1 MKPLAVSMGDPA
13 GIGLE
18 LAARVW
24 AQRSGAPP
32 FFLVGDPDAFER
44 ASARI
49 GAPAPKLKIVND
61 AAQVGDSA
69 DALTVLHVALAM
81 EETPGEPDPVNAEA
95 TIAAITQGVVATRNG
110 AASAL
115 VTLPIAKAV
124 LHTADFGFPGHTE
137 FIAHLTA
144 DDPWSHARGPVMMLA
159 GPTLKVAL
167 ATIHTPLAQVP
178 AALTRERIAHV
189 GRVLGEALKR
199 DYGIASPRI
208 ALCGL
213 NPHAG
218 EEGNIGREEIEI
230 IDPAASLLR
239 AEGWQV
245 SDALSA
251 DALFHDD
258 ARKTYDAVIAL
269 YHDQGLI
276 PIKTL
281 HFWDA
286 VNVTL
291 GLPIIRTSPDHGT
304 GFDIAGRGLARAD
317 SFRAALQ
324 LAWDMAERRTWTVG
338 VPAGETPAVQE

>member
-24 AQRSGAPP
+24 AERDAATPN
-32 FFLVGDPDAFER
+32 FFLVGDADAFQR
-44 ASARI
+44 ASARL
-49 GAPAPKLKIVND
+49 GLAAPKLNVVED
-61 AAQVGDSA
+61 ANAVTAASGDTLA
-69 DALTVLHVALAM
+69 VLSTPLAM
-81 EETPGEPDPVNAEA
+81 EEIPGEPDPVNAG
-95 TIAAITQGVVATRNG
+95 TTVAAINRGVEAIRAGV
-110 AASAL
+110 ASAL
-115 VTLPIAKAV
+115 VTLPIAKSV
-124 LHTADFGFPGHTE
+124 LQRTGFAFPGHTE

-144 DDPWSHARGPVMMLA
+144 DDPWPHAHGPVMMLA

-178 AALTRERIAHV
+178 EKLDRLGLVQT
-189 GRVLGEALKR
+189 GRVVGEALRR
-199 DYGIASPRI
+199 DVGIDKPRI

-218 EEGNIGREEIEI
+218 EHGTIGREELDILN
-230 IDPAASLLR
+230 PAAAILR
-239 AEGWQV
+239 TEGWDV
-245 SDALSA
+245 RDAQSA

-258 ARKTYDAVIAL
+258 SRKSYDAVIAM

-291 GLPIIRTSPDHGT
+291 GLPIVRTSPDHGT
-304 GFDIAGRGLARAD
+304 GFDIAGKGLARAD
-317 SFRAALQ
+317 SFRAALL
-324 LAWDMAERRTWTVG
+324 LAHVMATRR
-338 VPAGETPAVQE
+338 AQA

>member
-24 AQRSGAPP
+24 AERRDAPP
-32 FFLVGDPDAFER
+32 FFFVGDPDALER
-44 ASARI
+44 ASARL
-49 GAPAPKLKIVND
+49 GLAAPNLNVVDDPVQ
-61 AAQVGDSA
+61 AAGESDRLDVFR
-69 DALTVLHVALAM
+69 VPLAI
-81 EETPGEPDPVNAEA
+81 EETPGEPDPVNANA
-95 TIAAITQGVVATRNG
+95 TIEAIAQSVEAARSG
-110 AASAL
+110 AASGV

-144 DDPWSHARGPVMMLA
+144 DDPWPHTRGPEMMLA
-159 GPTLKVAL
+159 GPSLRVAL
-167 ATIHTPLAQVP
+167 ATIHTPLADVS
-178 AALTRERIAHV
+178 AALTLKRVADV
-189 GRVLGEALKR
+189 GRVVGEALKR
-199 DYGIASPRI
+199 DFGVASPRI

-218 EEGNIGREEIEI
+218 EGGHIGSEEIEVI
-230 IDPAASLLR
+230 NPAAAQLR
-239 AEGWQV
+239 GEGWDIA
-245 SDALSA
+245 DARSA
-251 DALFHDD
+251 DALFHEA
-258 ARKTYDAVIAL
+258 ARAKYDAVIAL

-304 GFDIAGRGLARAD
+304 GFDIAGEGRARED
-317 SFRAALQ
+317 SFRAALK
-324 LAWDMAERRTWTVG
+324 LAWAMAESRAR
-338 VPAGETPAVQE
+338 A

>member
-24 AQRSGAPP
+24 ADRQGAPP
-32 FFLVGDPDAFER
+32 FVLVGDANAFER

-49 GAPAPKLKIVND
+49 GAPAPKLNVVDN
-61 AAQVGDSA
+61 AANIPAGGE
-69 DALTVLHVALAM
+69 ALAVLHVPLAM
-81 EETPGEPDPVNAEA
+81 AETPGAPDPVNAAA
-95 TIAAITQGVVATRNG
+95 TIGAIEQGVAAVRAG

-137 FIAHLTA
+137 FIAHLTK
-144 DDPWSHARGPVMMLA
+144 DDAWPDARGPVMMLA
-159 GPTLKVAL
+159 GPSLKVAL
-167 ATIHTPLAQVP
+167 ASIHTPLAEV
-178 AALTRERIAHV
+178 AASLSREHIVRV
-189 GRVLGEALKR
+189 GRVVGEALRR
-199 DYGIASPRI
+199 DFGVAAPRI

-218 EEGNIGREEIEI
+218 ESGHIGREEIEI
-230 IDPAASLLR
+230 INPAAALLR
-239 AEGWQV
+239 AEGWTI
-245 SDALSA
+245 SDARSA

-258 ARKTYDAVIAL
+258 ARQSYDAAIAL

-291 GLPIIRTSPDHGT
+291 GLPIVRTSPDHGT
-304 GFDIAGRGLARAD
+304 GFDIAGKGVARAD
-317 SFRAALQ
+317 SFRAALK
-324 LAWDMAERRTWTVG
+324 LAWDMAQRR
-338 VPAGETPAVQE
+338 AA

>member
-24 AQRSGAPP
+24 AERDAATPR
-32 FFLVGDPDAFER
+32 FIFIGDPDALER
-44 ASARI
+44 ASARL
-49 GAPAPKLKIVND
+49 GLAKPALNVVDD
-61 AAQVGDSA
+61 AAKLSDSGDT
-69 DALTVLHVALAM
+69 LNVLHVPLAM
-81 EETPGEPDPVNAEA
+81 EETPGAPDPVNADA
-95 TIAAITQGVVATRNG
+95 TIAAIERGVAAVVEG

-137 FIAHLTA
+137 FIAHLTQ
-144 DDPWSHARGPVMMLA
+144 DQPWPHARGPVMMLA
-159 GPTLKVAL
+159 GPSLKVAL
-167 ATIHTPLAQVP
+167 ATIHTPLATVSGQ
-178 AALTRERIAHV
+178 LTRERIVHV
-189 GRVLGEALKR
+189 GEVVGEALQR
-199 DYGIASPRI
+199 DFGVAAPRI

-218 EEGNIGREEIEI
+218 EGGAIGREEIEI
-230 IDPAASLLR
+230 VNPAAALLR
-239 AEGWQV
+239 AEGWTV
-245 SDALSA
+245 ADARSA
-251 DALFHDD
+251 DALFHDE
-258 ARKTYDAVIAL
+258 ARKSYDAVIAL

-291 GLPIIRTSPDHGT
+291 GLPIVRTSPDHGT
-304 GFDIAGRGLARAD
+304 GFDIAGKGAARPD
-317 SFRAALQ
+317 SFRAALN
-324 LAWDMAERRTWTVG
+324 LAWQMAERR
-338 VPAGETPAVQE
+338 QQS

>member
-24 AQRSGAPP
+24 ADREAAPP

-44 ASARI
+44 ACARL
-49 GAPAPKLKIVND
+49 GVAKPKLNVVEE
-61 AAQVGDSA
+61 ASQLAEG
-69 DALTVLHVALAM
+69 DALNVLHVALAM
-81 EETPGEPDPVNAEA
+81 EETPGEPDPVNADA
-95 TIAAITQGVVATRNG
+95 TIAAIERGVAAVRTG

-124 LHTADFGFPGHTE
+124 LHTTDFGFPGHTE
-137 FIAHLTA
+137 FIAHLTK
-144 DDPWSHARGPVMMLA
+144 DDAWPQARGPVMMLA
-159 GPTLKVAL
+159 GPSLKVAL
-167 ATIHTPLAQVP
+167 ATIHTPLADVP
-178 AALTRERIAHV
+178 RALTRERIV
-189 GRVLGEALKR
+189 ETGRIVGEALKR
-199 DYGIASPRI
+199 DFGTAAPRI

-218 EEGNIGREEIEI
+218 EDGHIGREEIDTI
-230 IDPAASLLR
+230 NPAAAQLR
-239 AEGWQV
+239 AEGWNV
-245 SDALSA
+245 ADAKSA
-251 DALFHDD
+251 DALFHEA
-258 ARKTYDAVIAL
+258 ARTTYDAVIAL

-304 GFDIAGRGLARAD
+304 GFDIAGDGKARPD
-317 SFRAALQ
+317 SFRAALS
-324 LAWDMAERRTWTVG
+324 LAWAMAEQRAR
-338 VPAGETPAVQE
+338 A

>member
-24 AQRSGAPP
+24 AERNADTPP
-32 FFLVGDPDAFER
+32 FFFVGDADAVER
-44 ASARI
+44 ASARL
-49 GAPAPKLKIVND
+49 GLTKPALNV
-61 AAQVGDSA
+61 VDSA
-69 DALTVLHVALAM
+69 ESITTDGERLSVFSVPLAM
-81 EETPGEPDPVNAEA
+81 EETPGAPDPVNADA
-95 TIAAITQGVVATRNG
+95 TIEAISQGVASVKAG

-137 FIAHLTA
+137 FLDHLTQ
-144 DDPWSHARGPVMMLA
+144 DMPWAQARGPVMMLA
-159 GPTLKVAL
+159 GPSLKVAL

-178 AALTRERIAHV
+178 KQLTRDRIMQV
-189 GRVLGEALKR
+189 GRVVGEALRR
-199 DYGIASPRI
+199 DFGIETPRI
-208 ALCGL
+208 ALCAL

-218 EEGNIGREEIEI
+218 EDGNIGREEIDTV
-230 IDPAASLLR
+230 DPAARLLR
-239 AEGWQV
+239 TEGWQIG
-245 SDALSA
+245 DARSA
-251 DALFHDD
+251 DALFHDE

-291 GLPIIRTSPDHGT
+291 GLPIVRTSPDHGT
-304 GFDIAGRGLARAD
+304 GFDVAGKGVARAD
-317 SFRAALQ
+317 SFRAALK
-324 LAWDMAERRTWTVG
+324 LAWEMAQRR
-338 VPAGETPAVQE
+338 ARA

>member
-1 MKPLAVSMGDPA
+1 MGDPA

-24 AQRSGAPP
+24 AERDAATPP
-32 FFLVGDPDAFER
+32 FLLVGDADAFQR

-49 GAPAPKLKIVND
+49 GASEPKLNVVND
-61 AAQVGDSA
+61 AAQAAWDGDTLS
-69 DALTVLHVALAM
+69 VLDTQLAI

-95 TIAAITQGVVATRNG
+95 TIAAIARGVDTVRAG

-144 DDPWSHARGPVMMLA
+144 GDAWAETRGPVMMLA
-159 GPTLKVAL
+159 GPSLKVAL
-167 ATIHTPLAQVP
+167 ATIHTPLKDVP
-178 AALTRERIAHV
+178 AALTQDRITHV
-189 GRVLGEALKR
+189 ARVVGEALRR
-199 DYGIASPRI
+199 DFGIAAPRI

-218 EEGNIGREEIEI
+218 EGGHIGREEIETI
-230 IDPAASLLR
+230 NPAATALR
-239 AEGWQV
+239 AEGWDV
-245 SDALSA
+245 RDAQSA
-251 DALFHDD
+251 DALFHEDTR
-258 ARKTYDAVIAL
+258 AHYDAAIAL

-291 GLPIIRTSPDHGT
+291 GLPIVRTSPDHGT
-304 GFDIAGRGLARAD
+304 GFDIAGKGLARAD
-317 SFRAALQ
+317 SFRAALAM
-324 LAWDMAERRTWTVG
+324 AWDMALRRG
-338 VPAGETPAVQE
+338 RA

>member
-24 AQRSGAPP
+24 AERRDAPP
-32 FFLVGDPDAFER
+32 FFFVGDPDALER
-44 ASARI
+44 ASARL
-49 GAPAPKLKIVND
+49 GLPAPKLNVVDD
-61 AAQVGDSA
+61 AANAEGSNDRL
-69 DALTVLHVALAM
+69 DVLHVPLAI
-81 EETPGEPDPVNAEA
+81 EETPGEPDPVNASA
-95 TIAAITQGVVATRNG
+95 TIEAIARGVEAARGG
-110 AASAL
+110 AASGI

-144 DDPWSHARGPVMMLA
+144 DDPWPHTRGPVMMLA
-159 GPTLKVAL
+159 GPSLKVAL
-167 ATIHTPLAQVP
+167 ATIHTPLVEVP
-178 AALTRERIAHV
+178 GALTRERITDV
-189 GRVLGEALKR
+189 GRIAGEALKR
-199 DYGIASPRI
+199 DFGIASPRI

-218 EEGNIGREEIEI
+218 EGGHIGSEEIEI
-230 IDPAASLLR
+230 INPAAAQLR
-239 AEGWQV
+239 GEGWDIA
-245 SDALSA
+245 DARSA
-251 DALFHDD
+251 DALFHDT
-258 ARKTYDAVIAL
+258 ARASYDAVIAL

-304 GFDIAGRGLARAD
+304 GFDIAGEGKARAD
-317 SFRAALQ
+317 SFRAALAM
-324 LAWDMAERRTWTVG
+324 AWTMAEQRART
-338 VPAGETPAVQE
+338 

>member
-24 AQRSGAPP
+24 AERDGDTPP
-32 FFLVGDPDAFER
+32 FFFVGDADALER
-44 ASARI
+44 ASARLDL
-49 GAPAPKLKIVND
+49 AKPVLNV
-61 AAQVGDSA
+61 VESA
-69 DALTVLHVALAM
+69 DQIASDNEQLSILSVPLAM
-81 EETPGEPDPVNAEA
+81 EETPGAPDPVNADA
-95 TIAAITQGVVATRNG
+95 TIAAIEKSVAAVRAG

-137 FIAHLTA
+137 FLDHLTQ
-144 DDPWSHARGPVMMLA
+144 DMPWQQARGPVMMLA
-159 GPTLKVAL
+159 GPSLKVAL
-167 ATIHTPLAQVP
+167 ATIHIPLVQVSKQ
-178 AALTRERIAHV
+178 LTRERVAHV
-189 GRVLGEALKR
+189 GRVVGEALRR
-199 DYGIASPRI
+199 DFGIDAPRI

-218 EEGNIGREEIEI
+218 EEGNIGREEIEV
-230 IDPAASLLR
+230 IDPAARALR
-239 AEGWQV
+239 GEGWQV
-245 SDALSA
+245 ADARSA
-251 DALFHDD
+251 DALFHED

-291 GLPIIRTSPDHGT
+291 GLPIVRTSPDHGT
-304 GFDIAGRGLARAD
+304 GFDIAGQGVARAD
-317 SFRAALQ
+317 SFRAALK
-324 LAWDMAERRTWTVG
+324 LAWEMAQRR
-338 VPAGETPAVQE
+338 AGA